1 MKGLWRLEMA
11 NMEVQANRT
20 LKTQKI
26 SAANVVNA
34 ASVVY

>member
-1 MKGLWRLEMA
+1 MA
-11 NMEVQANRT
+11 NMEVQT
-20 LKTQKI
+20 SSILVELLKTQKI